1 MNQLELEY
9 ARKRKGKSKEDMA
22 AAIGK
27 SVVSYGKKER
37 GEISFNT
44 IFFDGSLPSWSVSAQ
59 ESFTWSFYRREEV
72 KKMGRVCIQP
82 CRLRAGNHEGHPGG
96 QVNIGVCVSP
106 VRKECEQHEKDRCI
120 A

>member
-37 GEISFNT
+37 GEISFNDDEKLVIVRELDLTPEQFNT
-44 IFFDGSLPSWSVSAQ
+44 IFLTADYRIGKYLHRNHPHGH
-59 ESFTWSFYRREEV
+59 FTAERR
-72 KKMGRVCIQP
+72 
-82 CRLRAGNHEGHPGG
+82 
-96 QVNIGVCVSP
+96 
-106 VRKECEQHEKDRCI
+106 
-120 A
+120 

>member
-37 GEISFNT
+37 GEISFNDDEKLVIVRELDLTPEQFNT
-44 IFFDGSLPSWSVSAQ
+44 IFFDGGLPSW
-59 ESFTWSFYRREEV
+59 
-72 KKMGRVCIQP
+72 
-82 CRLRAGNHEGHPGG
+82 
-96 QVNIGVCVSP
+96 
-106 VRKECEQHEKDRCI
+106 
-120 A
+120 